1 MSTYN
6 IHGGHNKIV
15 PGASSY
21 LNEVTEDRKIA
32 AGVLKLLKAQGHT
45 VYDCTDDVGKTQGA
59 NLANIVAKCN
69 KHSAA
74 LDISIHFNAAKK
86 DTGDGKTKGVE
97 VFVYS
102 SSSKAKD
109 AATRVC
115 KKLAALGFTNRGVK
129 TSTALYVLKNTKSPA
144 MLVEV
149 CFVDDK
155 DDANLYN
162 KLGVDKICKAIAEGI
177 LNKTIS
183 STYSGTSSS
192 TSTSTSDKLKATALK
207 DLTEAKIIEKVGPL
221 FTADQKK
228 TGVLASVSLA
238 QFILESDYG
247 RSELAQ
253 NANNCFGMKKSLSG
267 NTWAGSVWD
276 GKSVYNKETKEY
288 VNGKYVTVTAAFR
301 KYPCIEDSIADHSAY
316 LVGAMNG
323 NKKRYAGLKGETSYK
338 KSITIIKN
346 GGYATSPDYIQKICN
361 LIEKYNLTKYDVSTT
376 ATTSSSYYKK
386 YTGNSGKID
395 TVFAAVGVPEKYRGT
410 YAKRKPVATAN
421 GINSYKGTASQ
432 NLKLISLAKSGK
444 LKKV

>member
-21 LNEVTEDRKIA
+21 LNEVTEDRKIT
-32 AGVLKLLKAQGHT
+32 AGVIKFLKAQGHT

-59 NLANIVAKCN
+59 NLANIVTKCN
-69 KHSAA
+69 KHTAT
-74 LDISIHFNAAKK
+74 LDVSIHFNAAKK

-97 VFVYS
+97 VFVYN

-115 KKLAALGFTNRGVK
+115 KKLSALGFTNRGVK
-129 TSTALYVLKNTKSPA
+129 TSSTLYVLKHTKSPA
-144 MLVEV
+144 MLIEV

-162 KLGVDKICKAIAEGI
+162 ELGVDRICKAIAEGI

-183 STYSGTSSS
+183 STPSGTSSS
-192 TSTSTSDKLKATALK
+192 TSTSTSDKLKATVLK
-207 DLTEAKIIEKVGPL
+207 DLTVTKIIEKVGSL

-253 NANNCFGMKKSLSG
+253 NANNCFGMKTNLSG
-267 NTWAGSVWD
+267 NSWSGSTWN
-276 GKSVYNKETKEY
+276 GKSVYNKKTKEY
-288 VNGKYVTVTAAFR
+288 VKGKYVTVTAEFR
-301 KYPCIEDSIADHSAY
+301 KYSCIEDSIADHSAY
-316 LVGAMNG
+316 LLGAKNG
-323 NKKRYAGLKGETSYK
+323 RKLRYDGLKGCMDYK
-338 KSITIIKN
+338 KAITIIKN
-346 GGYATSPDYIQKICN
+346 GGYATSPDYVSKICN

-386 YTGNSGKID
+386 YTGSSDKID
-395 TVFAAVGVPEKYRGT
+395 TVFVAIGVPEKYRGT
-410 YAKRKPVATAN
+410 YTKRKPVAEKN

-444 LKKV
+444 LRKV